1 MNFPKGSIWKKWDLH
16 IHTPAS
22 FHWNGGKQFADMD
35 TVEKKVSL
43 NEIVRAINDSDVV
56 AFAVVDYWTFDGFE
70 ALRAHIK
77 LGEATLTKT
86 VFPGM
91 ELRVE
96 APVDYRLNVQVLLSD
111 TLTRQQRADFKAALR
126 IRGIDRAV
134 SDEALIEFAKQL
146 SPDKAK
152 THGFTGNY
160 SKDDVKLL
168 RLGSQ
173 TAEVTRESL
182 VAAKETIP
190 DGACLIVLPYDTS
203 DGLEKLDWAQ
213 HPCADQYFM
222 QSADMFETRN
232 PANVDLFLGTT
243 TESNK
248 HFIGNFLATMGG
260 RPKPPISGSDAH
272 KTTDYGR
279 FHGNRI
285 TWIKADPTFEG
296 LRKTLIE
303 PEGRVFI
310 GECPEQLQIIDERPT
325 KFIKSVTIKKKSD
338 STLTEHWFDCEIP
351 INPGLVAI
359 IGNKGNGKSAL
370 GETIGLL
377 GRTANTS
384 AFSFLSIN
392 RFRQRKNNKA
402 AHFEA
407 SLVWLSG
414 NAECATLEGDPD
426 PGAYELIK
434 YIPQNYLETLCNEL
448 GAVEEAGFDQELRSV
463 IFSHV
468 RAEDRLGQST
478 LEDLIEYQTA
488 QATAK
493 IELLQKELKRITSKT
508 VSLEVRGTP
517 EHRMKLEGALA
528 AKQRELEGHE
538 KNRPIE
544 VPRPEASEEKKE
556 KLEKLSMQLADKRAE
571 LSKEELAI
579 TATREG
585 LSHVNMLLSA
595 AHRILAGIDNFERQ
609 VETFKTEIAAD
620 IESLSLKE
628 SEIVTLKLSKEA
640 VIRRRSAL
648 LDDQANLE
656 RELNRDEQGSKVSTK
671 ENIAAELKKIQSQLD
686 APHKAYEAYLER
698 KDIWNKMK
706 IRLIGGK
713 DTADSIGFYKDQI
726 RELTVLPDKI
736 EAERQKAVEKTKE
749 IFREKMILAK
759 IYRELYAPV
768 QGFID
773 SSSVAKDELK
783 LRFDVQILDAGF
795 GDTFFSYVSQGVR
808 GTYCGAGEG
817 WKRLKILLSE
827 SDFSTESGVGTFV
840 EKLVASLLTD
850 ERDGKRATNVSD
862 MLKKGQTAQ
871 SVYNAIYGLDY
882 LRPRYSLGM
891 SGKSLH
897 ELSPGERG
905 ALLLVF
911 YLLVDQNDAPL
922 IMDQPEE
929 NLDNQTVFNLL
940 VPCIKEAKKRRQIVV
955 ITHNPNLAVVCDAE
969 QIICC
974 SIDKQDGNRLTYES
988 GAIENPEINRTIV
1001 DILEGTRPAFD
1012 NRSSKY
1018 LE

>member
-1 MNFPKGSIWKKWDLH
+1 MNFPQGSIWRKWDLH

-22 FHWNGGKQFADMD
+22 FHWNGGKHFADMD
-35 TVEKKVSL
+35 TAEKEVAL
-43 NEIVRAINDSDVV
+43 NEIVRAINDSDVA

-77 LGEATLTKT
+77 SGEATLTKA

-111 TLTRQQRADFKAALR
+111 TLTRQQRADFKAALL

-152 THGFTGNY
+152 KHGFTSNY
-160 SKDDVKLL
+160 SKDDAKLL

-190 DGACLIVLPYDTS
+190 DGTCLIVLPYDTS
-203 DGLEKLDWAQ
+203 DGLEKLNWAQ
-213 HPCADQYFM
+213 HPSADQYFM

-232 PANVDLFLGTT
+232 PANVDLFLGRK

-248 HFIGNFLATMGG
+248 HFIGNFLVTMGG
-260 RPKPPISGSDAH
+260 RTKPPISGSDAH

-279 FHGNRI
+279 FHGDRI

-310 GECPEQLQIIDERPT
+310 GECPEQLEVMDQRPT
-325 KFIKSVTIKKKSD
+325 KFIKSVAIKKKSD
-338 STLTEHWFDCEIP
+338 STLTEHWFDCDIP

-359 IGNKGNGKSAL
+359 IGNKGSGKSAL

-392 RFRQRKNNKA
+392 RFRQKKNNKA
-402 AHFEA
+402 AHFEG
-407 SLVWLSG
+407 SLVWLGG
-414 NAECATLEGDPD
+414 NAEFATLEGDPD

-434 YIPQNYLETLCNEL
+434 FIPQNYLETLCNEL
-448 GAVEEAGFDQELRSV
+448 GAVEEVGFDQELRSV

-468 RAEDRLGQST
+468 RAEDRLGRST

-493 IELLQKELKRITSKT
+493 IELLHKELKRITSKI
-508 VSLEVRGTP
+508 VSLEARGTP

-528 AKQRELEGHE
+528 AKQQELEGHE
-538 KNRPIE
+538 KNKPIE
-544 VPRPEASEEKKE
+544 APRPEASEEQKE
-556 KLEKLSMQLADKRAE
+556 KLENLSMQLADKRAE
-571 LSKEELAI
+571 LSMAERAITTTREEL
-579 TATREG
+579 
-585 LSHVNMLLSA
+585 SNVNLLLSA

-609 VETFKTEIAAD
+609 AETFKTEIAAD

-640 VIRRRSAL
+640 VIRRRSTL

-656 RELNRDEQGSKVSTK
+656 RDLNPDEQESKVSTK
-671 ENIAAELKKIQSQLD
+671 ENVAEELKKIQSQLD

-698 KDIWNKMK
+698 KGTWKKMK
-706 IRLIGGK
+706 KRLIGEKG
-713 DTADSIGFYKDQI
+713 TADSIEFYKDQL
-726 RELTVLPDKI
+726 RELTVLPDEI
-736 EAERQKAVEKTKE
+736 TAERQKAVEKTKE

-759 IYRELYAPV
+759 IYRDLYASV
-768 QGFID
+768 QAFID
-773 SSSVAKDELK
+773 SSSVAKDVLQ

-795 GDTFFSYVSQGVR
+795 GDTFFSFVSQGIR
-808 GTYCGAGEG
+808 GTYCGADEG
-817 WKRLKILLSE
+817 RKRLKILLSD
-827 SDFSTESGVGTFV
+827 SDFSTEGGVGTFV

-850 ERDGKRATNVSD
+850 ERDGKTATNVND
-862 MLKKGQTAQ
+862 MLKKGRTAR
-871 SVYNAIYGLDY
+871 SLYDAIYGLDY

-940 VPCIKEAKKRRQIVV
+940 VPCIKAAKKRRQIVV

-988 GAIENPEINRTIV
+988 GAIENPKINKTIV